1 MSVYTNNELMSSTEI
16 VRNFSSVLDS
26 IRERRLEKVA
36 ILRKNKI
43 EAVIIPIEEYEKIQS
58 DSRLLEH
65 IQLYRQLKERE
76 GTQLEEYIDFDTLL
90 ADYGLCKDEL

>member
-1 MSVYTNNELMSSTEI
+1 MLSNIIYLSP
-16 VRNFSSVLDS
+16 FFPLDS
-26 IRERRLEKVA
+26 IKERRVEKVA

-58 DSRLLEH
+58 DSQCLEH
-65 IQLYRQLKERE
+65 MHIYRQLKERE

-90 ADYGLCKDEL
+90 ADYGLRKDEL